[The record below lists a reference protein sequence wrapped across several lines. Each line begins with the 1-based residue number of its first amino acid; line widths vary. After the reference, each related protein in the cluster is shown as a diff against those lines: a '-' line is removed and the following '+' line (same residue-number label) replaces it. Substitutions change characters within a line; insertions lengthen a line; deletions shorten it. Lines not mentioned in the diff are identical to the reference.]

1 MQTPLHITL
10 RHLPSS
16 PALEARIQESVQHL
30 ERLHDNIIGCR
41 VVVEAPAGQRGG
53 APFIFRI
60 DLTVPGRTLC
70 VDTARSQNPTHSNA
84 YAALHDAFAT
94 LEQQL
99 LTHDKQRVANRRRP
113 ATGRADLELTAEK
126 SSTRG

>member
-16 PALEARIQESVQHL
+16 PSLEAKIERAVKHL

-41 VVVEAPAGQRGG
+41 VVIEAPAGQRGS
-53 APFIFRI
+53 APFII
-60 DLTVPGRTLC
+60 KVDLTVPGRTLC
-70 VDTARSQNPTHSNA
+70 VDTARAQKPTHTDA
-84 YAALHDAFAT
+84 YVALHDAFAT

-99 LTHDKQRVANRRRP
+99 VQHDKQRIDTRRRAVP
-113 ATGRADLELTAEK
+113 LTLDEAEVRGR
-126 SSTRG
+126 

>member
-16 PALEARIQESVQHL
+16 AALETKIEQSIQHL

-41 VVVEAPAGQRGG
+41 VVIDAPAGQRGG
-53 APFIFRI
+53 APFIIKI
-60 DLTVPGRTLC
+60 DLTIPGRTLC
-70 VDTARSQNPTHSNA
+70 VDTARAQNPSHSNA
-84 YAALHDAFAT
+84 YVALHDAFAT

-99 LTHDKQRVANRRRP
+99 LQHDKQRVATRRRAAP
-113 ATGRADLELTAEK
+113 ITLDAAE
-126 SSTRG
+126 SGG